1 MCAEPQ
7 CVSILP
13 QSVAELQSLVEG
25 PSPSNRTH
33 LFRQVC
39 LFPNITFSCSGSVVG
54 WSMITPLH
62 NSRGGRP
69 EIHIWRST
77 QDDPTL
83 FHRKKSSLLCPC
95 LQEVISEDNKLYLYT
110 NITEQPLE
118 FEPGDILGML
128 VRREEIAA
136 FRPYFIARDSFV
148 SYSHSALGAGQ
159 TERLRDMHYD
169 DMMPLLF
176 LHICKSFMCLY
187 RSELCVGV

>member
-1 MCAEPQ
+1 
-7 CVSILP
+7 
-13 QSVAELQSLVEG
+13 
-25 PSPSNRTH
+25 
-33 LFRQVC
+33 
-39 LFPNITFSCSGSVVG
+39 
-54 WSMITPLH
+54 MITPLYS
-62 NSRGGRP
+62 SRGGRP
-69 EIHIWRST
+69 KIQIWRSA

-83 FHRKKSSLLCPC
+83 FHQKNRSLLYPC
-95 LQEVISEDNKLYLYT
+95 LQEVISEDSKLYLYT

-148 SYSHSALGAGQ
+148 SYNRSTLAAGR
-159 TERLRDMHYD
+159 TERLMDMHYD

-187 RSELCVGV
+187 RS